1 MSWRYKGGVVLIISV
16 VLLWVTSAEVTQ
28 GIFTDYEHPF
38 VVTYLG
44 IALLAA
50 YLPIAFIRDCL
61 QKFLRRS
68 YQTDGNDVDEFSM
81 TLDSPTNNCQ
91 NGNLDIEQQQPL
103 ADEKCVKDLH
113 SQKEGKLSAFDNKDD
128 VDILIHQRKLSTK
141 EVATLSLFIGPI
153 WFLSEYCMN
162 AALERTSVAST
173 TILFSTSGLFTLLIS
188 ALLGE
193 DSINVVNLVSVFV
206 SMAGVAM
213 TIYGK
218 TWAKESQ
225 STTSLDRNHSILGD
239 FFALLSAVTDGL
251 FAVLLKKYAGEEG
264 EKVDMQKFFGYIGL
278 FALVSLWWLVW
289 PLSALG
295 IEPKFMIPDS
305 AKTIGI
311 VFANCFVGS
320 FISDYFWALGVVW
333 TSPLVT
339 ALGASLTIPL
349 AMLEDMVIHGRHYSA
364 IYILGSILVFLGFV
378 IANLSDWFSPK
389 LGSQFL
395 NSLKRFFIRHSF

>member
-28 GIFTDYEHPF
+28 GIFVDYEHPF

-44 IALLAA
+44 ISLLAA
-50 YLPIAFIRDCL
+50 YLPLAFIRDCL

-68 YQTDGNDVDEFSM
+68 YQTDDNDGDESST

-91 NGNLDIEQQQPL
+91 SGNLDIEQQQPL
-103 ADEKCVKDLH
+103 ADEKCIKDLH
-113 SQKEGKLSAFDNKDD
+113 SQKEGKLSAFDNKED

-141 EVATLSLFIGPI
+141 EIATLSLFIGPI

-193 DSINVVNLVSVFV
+193 ESINFVNLVSVFV

-218 TWAKESQ
+218 TWEKESQ

-264 EKVDMQKFFGYIGL
+264 EKVDIQKFFGYIGL
-278 FALVSLWWLVW
+278 FTLVSLWWLVW

-305 AKTIGI
+305 AQTIGV

-349 AMLEDMVIHGRHYSA
+349 AMLEDMVIHGRHYSV
-364 IYILGSILVFLGFV
+364 IYILGSIQVFLGFV

-395 NSLKRFFIRHSF
+395 NSLKRFFIRHSL